1 MSIKRGN
8 QTLNLIKVQLHVE
21 FDIISKKG
29 VSNIYF
35 IALCQTKEM
44 TDVEYLKYVRKYYP
58 NTLLFVN

>member
-8 QTLNLIKVQLHVE
+8 IILNLIKVQLYVE

-35 IALCQTKEM
+35 IVLCQIKEM
-44 TDVEYLKYVRKYYP
+44 VDVEYLKYV
-58 NTLLFVN
+58 